1 MARLNSI
8 TIAGG
13 GLAGLTLGIAL
24 RQRDVPVSLHEAG
37 TYPRHRVCGEFLN
50 GRGREVLESLGL
62 DGIFAQ
68 ARRQRSTLWFY
79 RNRKIY
85 KAELPAAAWGISRF
99 ALDNAMQRKFRESGG
114 ELIQQSR
121 MKPEAVP
128 GQVWC
133 GGRIPGRSR
142 WVGLKCHVPSLS
154 LEADL
159 EMHLAENGYV
169 GLAQVEGDAVN
180 VCGLFHCETSLR
192 TLPDYLRRGGMR
204 SLAEKIEAAGQD
216 GRSSCAAVAGFAMGW
231 QPTRAGVL
239 AVGDA
244 CGMIPPFTGNGMSMA
259 CEAALEVCG
268 PLAEYAAGGATWEE
282 TCEKSRQ
289 RQRARFSRRL
299 RWGQFFHP
307 FLTEPAG
314 QSLLAAVSSLRILP
328 FGLAFR
334 LLR

>member
-1 MARLNSI
+1 MAKLKPI

-24 RQRDVPVSLHEAG
+24 RERGIPVSLHEAG

-62 DGIFAQ
+62 CEIFGQ
-68 ARRQRSTLWFY
+68 ARRQSSTVWFY
-79 RNRKIY
+79 RDRKIY
-85 KAELPAAAWGISRF
+85 EAKLPAAAWGISRF
-99 ALDNAMQRKFRESGG
+99 TLDDALQRKFCESGG
-114 ELIQQSR
+114 ELIQRSR
-121 MKPEAVP
+121 MKPEAIP
-128 GQVWC
+128 GHVWC
-133 GGRIPGRSR
+133 GGRIPGRSC

-169 GLAQVEGDAVN
+169 GLARVEGDAVN
-180 VCGLFHCETSLR
+180 VCGLFHRDTSLR
-192 TLPDYLRRGGMR
+192 NLPDYLRSGGLHA
-204 SLAEKIEAAGQD
+204 LAEKVEAAGPEE
-216 GRSSCAAVAGFAMGW
+216 SSCAAVAGFSLGW
-231 QPTRAGVL
+231 QPERVGVL

-259 CEAALEVCG
+259 CEAAIEAYE
-268 PLAEYAAGGATWEE
+268 PLAEYAAGRSGWKE
-282 TCEKSRQ
+282 TCEKSSLRQ
-289 RQRARFSRRL
+289 HARFSRRL

-307 FLTEPAG
+307 FLTEPPG
-314 QSLLAAVSSLRILP
+314 QALLAAVSNFRILP